1 MPHSETPQQDVTL
14 NLASLL
20 GFRGDDLVVKGVW
33 QPEAERAAQLELDL
47 TEPLTWRIRIQRVSG
62 DDDIYL
68 FDAKASGIAR
78 LACRRCLTDV
88 DVAVNT
94 SLVYTLHYEPSSNP
108 VPGAV
113 FLREGKGEEDV
124 LVFQRP
130 EVDFGDLLL
139 EMLAVELPLTVLC
152 REDCKG
158 LSFDGVNLNEHPEAA
173 QQANQAKDEADNDI
187 NESPFAVLRDLDV

>member
-1 MPHSETPQQDVTL
+1 MQTQQDVTL

-20 GFRGDDLVVKGVW
+20 GFRGDDSVAEGVW
-33 QPEAERAAQLELDL
+33 QPEAERVETLELDL
-47 TEPLTWRIRIQRVSG
+47 PEPLTWRIRIQRVSG
-62 DDDIYL
+62 DEDVYL
-68 FDAKASGIAR
+68 FDAKVSGVAR
-78 LACRRCLTDV
+78 MACRRCLSEV
-88 DVAVNT
+88 DVPVST

-113 FLREGKGEEDV
+113 FLREMQSEDV

-158 LSFDGVNLNEHPEAA
+158 LSLDGVNLNEHPEAA
-173 QQANQAKDEADNDI
+173 QQDEQEDAERDI

>member
-1 MPHSETPQQDVTL
+1 MPTQQDVTL

-20 GFRGDDLVVKGVW
+20 GFRGDDVVAEGVW
-33 QPEAERAAQLELDL
+33 QPEAERVETLELDL
-47 TEPLTWRIRIQRVSG
+47 PEPLTWRIRIQRISG
-62 DDDIYL
+62 DDDVYL
-68 FDAKASGIAR
+68 FDAKVSGVATM
-78 LACRRCLTDV
+78 ACRRCLTEV
-88 DVAVNT
+88 DVPLST

-108 VPGAV
+108 APGAV
-113 FLREGKGEEDV
+113 FLRESKGEDV

-130 EVDFGDLLL
+130 DVDFGDLLL

-158 LSFDGVNLNEHPEAA
+158 LSLDGINLNEHPEAA
-173 QQANQAKDEADNDI
+173 EQDTPDNTENDT

>member
-1 MPHSETPQQDVTL
+1 MLQQETPQQDDATL

-20 GFRGDDLVVKGVW
+20 GFRGDDLVVEGVW
-33 QPEAERAAQLELDL
+33 HPDAERLEPLNL
-47 TEPLTWRIRIQRVSG
+47 TLSEPLTWRIRIQRISG
-62 DDDIYL
+62 DEDVYL
-68 FDAKASGIAR
+68 FDAKVAATAR
-78 LACRRCLTDV
+78 LACRRCLTEV
-88 DVAVNT
+88 DVPVST

-108 VPGAV
+108 APGAV
-113 FLREGKGEEDV
+113 LLREAEHQEDI

-158 LSFDGVNLNEHPEAA
+158 LSLEGINLNEHPEAA
-173 QQANQAKDEADNDI
+173 QAQESQDEDT

>member
-1 MPHSETPQQDVTL
+1 MLTQQDVTL

-20 GFRGDDLVVKGVW
+20 GFRGDDFVAEGVW
-33 QPEAERAAQLELDL
+33 HPEAERVETLELDL
-47 TEPLTWRIRIQRVSG
+47 PEPLTWRIRIQRISG
-62 DDDIYL
+62 DDDVYL
-68 FDAKASGIAR
+68 FDAKVSGVATM
-78 LACRRCLTDV
+78 ACRRCLTEV
-88 DVAVNT
+88 DVPLST

-108 VPGAV
+108 APGAV
-113 FLREGKGEEDV
+113 FLREAKGEDV

-158 LSFDGVNLNEHPEAA
+158 LSLEGINLNEHPEAA
-173 QQANQAKDEADNDI
+173 QAQESQDENT

>member
-1 MPHSETPQQDVTL
+1 MPQQETPQQDVTL

-20 GFRGDDLVVKGVW
+20 GFRGDDLVVEGVW
-33 QPEAERAAQLELDL
+33 QPDVERLEPLDL
-47 TEPLTWRIRIQRVSG
+47 DVSEPLTWRIRIQRISG
-62 DDDIYL
+62 DEDVYL
-68 FDAKASGIAR
+68 FDAKVSGVAR
-78 LACRRCLTDV
+78 MACRRCLTDV
-88 DVAVNT
+88 DVPVST
-94 SLVYTLHYEPSSNP
+94 SLLYTLHYEPSSNP
-108 VPGAV
+108 QPGAV
-113 FLREGKGEEDV
+113 FLREVDEEDV

-158 LSFDGVNLNEHPEAA
+158 LSLDGINLNEHPEAA
-173 QQANQAKDEADNDI
+173 EQDAQDNESDA